1 MRKDNSKPNL
11 GPLADV
17 WTLVT
22 AFADAMNLRHL
33 REELYEQSADLAPP
47 RSSNLQVARHAATF
61 DPRLAYIGL
70 QRAYVDRPVQYPR
83 AKIDIGP

>member
-1 MRKDNSKPNL
+1 MKKDTPPNL

-17 WTLVT
+17 WTMVT
-22 AFADAMNLRHL
+22 AFTDAMNLRHL
-33 REELYEQSADLAPP
+33 REELYEESVDLAPP

-83 AKIDIGP
+83 AKIDISP